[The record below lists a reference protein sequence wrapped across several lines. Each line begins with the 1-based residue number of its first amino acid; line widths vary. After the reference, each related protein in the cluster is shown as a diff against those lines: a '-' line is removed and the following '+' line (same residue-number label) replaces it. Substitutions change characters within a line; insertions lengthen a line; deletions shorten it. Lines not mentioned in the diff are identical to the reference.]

1 MRWVVVVMALL
12 TAGCGVPAA
21 SEPTGPQRVTL
32 RGLTVESV
40 PADTGF
46 WATTTRD
53 DRVWVKLDLT
63 GRSAI
68 PVQRGERVDV
78 TGVLVPHGPD
88 FAAREG
94 VTTGRDADLLTRLG
108 THVEAE
114 QADVRVVPDRQAPA
128 LLTT

>member
-1 MRWVVVVMALL
+1 MRWLVVVMALL
-12 TAGCGVPAA
+12 AAGCGTPAA
-21 SEPTGPQRVTL
+21 SEPTAPPRVTL

-53 DRVWVKLDLT
+53 ERVWVKLDLT
-63 GRSAI
+63 GRSAM

-78 TGVLVPHGPD
+78 TGVVVSHGPD

-94 VTTGRDADLLTRLG
+94 VPTGRDADLLTRLG

-114 QADVRVVPDRQAPA
+114 QADVRVVPNQYVPA
-128 LLTT
+128 RLTS